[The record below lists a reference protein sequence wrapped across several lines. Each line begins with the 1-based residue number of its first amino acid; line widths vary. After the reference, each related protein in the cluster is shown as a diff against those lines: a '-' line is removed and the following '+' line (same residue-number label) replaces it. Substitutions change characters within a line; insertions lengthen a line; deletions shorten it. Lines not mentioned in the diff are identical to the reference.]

1 MGTTEVKVESKN
13 HPRFIPFSQRQIIFE
28 NDFNKFQTKVLHHMH
43 YELQDISYP
52 TEEELKNIT
61 KKHSALAKEAEIEN
75 DHLVFLYYLCQRFV
89 ETYVITNDYNI
100 FKTLDG
106 IINDLNLTNEEKEDL
121 ENLKTKLQ
129 KEFPIDMKLVIPNL
143 NSNRYKGLSILNFL
157 GMSANLKFNKKF
169 QPEVFNLIIDDK
181 LLDNYDLCR
190 EISDIIENCQTLLV
204 VNYILYP
211 KDIDGKLE
219 KDFGLDGQ
227 TYQSLF
233 SLIKAVTVNRKIKS
247 FVLHSMK
254 NYNINLAPEICRL
267 IEHKLQSETLIAF
280 HFGNFNLTGSY
291 EKKIEFLL
299 SSTKSLLFLS
309 FENNNYKKEDV
320 LNIKKYLL
328 SKNRSLMALCVVT
341 PIFNGMK
348 KTVIEK
354 MKDCSETDNKSSK
367 LEFIYF
373 SHKSLIDISWLD
385 KSIS

>member
-1 MGTTEVKVESKN
+1 MGTTEVKVESKK

-43 YELQDISYP
+43 YELQDNAYP

-106 IINDLNLTNEEKEDL
+106 IINDLNLTDEEKEDL

-129 KEFPIDMKLVIPNL
+129 KEFPIDMKLVILNL
-143 NSNRYKGLSILNFL
+143 NSNRYKGLSIINFL

>member
-1 MGTTEVKVESKN
+1 MGTTEVKVESKK
-13 HPRFIPFSQRQIIFE
+13 HPRFIPFSQRQIIFK

-121 ENLKTKLQ
+121 ENLKTKFQ
-129 KEFPIDMKLVIPNL
+129 KEFPIDMRLVILNL

-219 KDFGLDGQ
+219 KDFEFDGQ